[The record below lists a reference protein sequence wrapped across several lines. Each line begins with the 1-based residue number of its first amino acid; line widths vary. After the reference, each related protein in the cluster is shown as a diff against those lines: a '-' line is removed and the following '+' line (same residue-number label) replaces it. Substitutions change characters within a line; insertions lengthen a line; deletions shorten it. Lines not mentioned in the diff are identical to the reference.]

1 MSVAALLHTLQAIW
15 DWANSRR
22 LELRALLP
30 SMLSVSLG
38 TRPGLGP
45 LPRAPYTHARFSL
58 TCRPTHAGTPPD
70 PYAPQSAAKDQKAE
84 PKTEGGGEES
94 DLQAVKGA
102 QAADGANVHTNDAR
116 NPAVEGSGT
125 SSTASESS
133 EKKGFRSK
141 LKNKLHL

>member
-1 MSVAALLHTLQAIW
+1 MVMTL
-15 DWANSRR
+15 
-22 LELRALLP
+22 
-30 SMLSVSLG
+30 SLV
-38 TRPGLGP
+38 
-45 LPRAPYTHARFSL
+45 
-58 TCRPTHAGTPPD
+58 CRPTYAGTPPD
-70 PYAPQSAAKDQKAE
+70 PYAPQSATKDDKAE

-102 QAADGANVHTNDAR
+102 QAADAANVHTHNPR

-125 SSTASESS
+125 STTASESS